1 MKISHVRPVLCV
13 VALLLAG
20 GLAFAYPRPN
30 TYPLSWE
37 LGFEH
42 AKPKRLLM
50 KPKGADAPQA
60 FWYMTFTVTNPTK
73 EDQRYLPVFDMLAED
88 GCVIRSDKDI
98 PPAVLEA
105 IRLREKNKHLQS
117 IEDIAGVLRP
127 GIDQAKDG
135 VAIWREP
142 APEMGQFAIFVK
154 GLSGESAYL
163 KDDQGKVVKAKRAD
177 GQEEDVVLFKTLQIR
192 YHMAG
197 DEKYPGHDVVEKVDE
212 QWIMR

>member
-1 MKISHVRPVLCV
+1 MKSSLVRPVLCV
-13 VALLLAG
+13 VALLMAG
-20 GLAFAYPRPN
+20 GLALGYPKPN
-30 TYPLSWE
+30 TYSLSWE
-37 LGFEH
+37 LAFEH
-42 AKPKRLLM
+42 AKPKRVLIR
-50 KPKGADAPQA
+50 PKGAAEPQA

-73 EDQRYLPVFDMLAED
+73 EEQRYLPVFDMLAED
-88 GCVIRSDKDI
+88 GRVIRSDKDI

-117 IEDIAGVLRP
+117 IEEIAGTIRP

-142 APEMGQFAIFVK
+142 APEMGQFTIFVK

-163 KDDQGKVVKAKRAD
+163 KDDQGKVVKVKRAD
-177 GQEEDVVLFKTLQIR
+177 GQEEDVVLFKTLQVR
-192 YHMAG
+192 YHMPG
-197 DEKYPGHDVVEKVDE
+197 DEKFPGNDVVEKVDE